1 MIKHKTYV
9 GGIWTGFGAG
19 GLPIAYGF
27 LRHVK
32 DEAYGLFM
40 DFYRMWRT
48 RLADCLR
55 MMDDGLCASARAVQ
69 IRLAAD
75 HPLEPR
81 IPAANVR
88 AILRTRS
95 RKDAAQNFVES

>member
-55 MMDDGLCASARAVQ
+55 ICTGFGEGGL
-69 IRLAAD
+69 
-75 HPLEPR
+75 R
-81 IPAANVR
+81 IVYG
-88 AILRTRS
+88 
-95 RKDAAQNFVES
+95 